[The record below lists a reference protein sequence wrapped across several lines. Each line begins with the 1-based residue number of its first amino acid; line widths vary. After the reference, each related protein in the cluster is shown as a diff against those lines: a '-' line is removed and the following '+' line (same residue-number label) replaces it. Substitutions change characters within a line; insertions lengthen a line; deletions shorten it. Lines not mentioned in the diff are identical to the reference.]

1 MGFVAGTLV
10 HTDKGLVPIEQLKV
24 GDMVLSK
31 PESGQGEQ
39 AYKRVINTFKSA
51 EKMPIV
57 RVAFYQRDEVD
68 YGEMYLFCTANHPF
82 YSYDDKEWLA
92 AIALTG
98 NGGKIDKLVT
108 DLHGR
113 GLHIVNNTGYLIKI
127 SKRNVVIGRRYNYSP
142 GTEEIDVI
150 VDFRQNKPILV
161 GKLGMSWFSEGNL
174 FHSNQEI
181 KYLPANEDADTLFYE
196 KSIYNSIDSLG
207 VIEPEEPDLRRAYHA
222 YVYNIEVE
230 DFHTYYVGQAGMLV
244 AAQK

>member
-142 GTEEIDVI
+142 GTEEISYKKHRSLNMGLFSFVAKQFVDVI
-150 VDFRQNKPILV
+150 EWDNQPDGQLMWRFPFTDNEIQYGAQLTVRDGQIAIFVNEGQVADVFTAGLY
-161 GKLGMSWFSEGNL
+161 KLETRTCL
-174 FHSNQEI
+174 
-181 KYLPANEDADTLFYE
+181 Y
-196 KSIYNSIDSLG
+196 
-207 VIEPEEPDLRRAYHA
+207 
-222 YVYNIEVE
+222 
-230 DFHTYYVGQAGMLV
+230 
-244 AAQK
+244 